1 MGAISEIIEEPLTRD
16 ALAARYRELCDDPR
30 YAHLQGKFEIDFW
43 GRIVMS
49 PASNLHSML
58 QSRLSQRLLPLA
70 GQAFVEASI
79 LTRLGVTV
87 ADVAWAS
94 TEFMGVHGTE
104 TPFTQA
110 PDLGIEIASPSNSR
124 KELREK
130 MTAYLAAGAKE
141 AWIVF
146 PQTRRF
152 EFYGH
157 NGLLNQSGFSVD
169 LGGLTD

>member
-1 MGAISEIIEEPLTRD
+1 MGALSEIIEEPLTRD

-30 YAHLQGKFEIDFW
+30 YAQLQGKFEIDFW

-58 QSRLSQRLLPLA
+58 QSRLSQRLLALA

-94 TEFMGVHGTE
+94 MEFMREHGTE

-110 PDLGIEIASPSNSR
+110 PDMCIEIASPSNSR

-130 MTAYLAAGAKE
+130 MEAYLAAGAKE
-141 AWIVF
+141 ARIVF
-146 PQTRRF
+146 PQTKRF
-152 EFYGH
+152 EFYGLD
-157 NGLLNQSGFSVD
+157 GLVHRSAFSID
-169 LGGLTD
+169 LAGLFE